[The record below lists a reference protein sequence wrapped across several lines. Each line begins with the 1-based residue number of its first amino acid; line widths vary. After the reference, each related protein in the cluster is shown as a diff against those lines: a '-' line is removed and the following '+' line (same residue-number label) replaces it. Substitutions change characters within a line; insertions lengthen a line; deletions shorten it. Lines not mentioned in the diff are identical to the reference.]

1 MSSGTTLPALLSEL
15 GAGRYVVYGVV
26 TEIRVKYAA
35 FGLLKT
41 GARVDIL
48 TDAVEALDPKRQTGC
63 SKSSVQPAV
72 VSVLPNRYS
81 AHTCNSITS
90 TGGINILTLFRRAG
104 LPKCF
109 AIRRC

>member
-1 MSSGTTLPALLSEL
+1 MSSSTTLPALLSEL

-48 TDAVEALDPKRQTGC
+48 TDAVEALDPKAADRMFEEFRAAGGRL
-63 SKSSVQPAV
+63 SSSEQ
-72 VSVLPNRYS
+72 
-81 AHTCNSITS
+81 
-90 TGGINILTLFRRAG
+90 ILGTYL
-104 LPKCF
+104 
-109 AIRRC
+109 